1 MHLMYSGS
9 LPQIVF
15 FSPCSSSVPIVHQ
28 NGIQTKGF
36 SVDKMLGRDNLNES
50 HWYENGELFPNM
62 NIHILQ
68 KFQEQ
73 KNNKMKRATLIIW
86 QLLLWCF
93 CECFG
98 HTVHYLQWLYIN
110 KNVVGCTEKY
120 IYVL

>member
-1 MHLMYSGS
+1 
-9 LPQIVF
+9 
-15 FSPCSSSVPIVHQ
+15 
-28 NGIQTKGF
+28 
-36 SVDKMLGRDNLNES
+36 
-50 HWYENGELFPNM
+50 M

-68 KFQEQ
+68 RFQEQ
-73 KNNKMKRATLIIW
+73 KNNKMKRAALIIW